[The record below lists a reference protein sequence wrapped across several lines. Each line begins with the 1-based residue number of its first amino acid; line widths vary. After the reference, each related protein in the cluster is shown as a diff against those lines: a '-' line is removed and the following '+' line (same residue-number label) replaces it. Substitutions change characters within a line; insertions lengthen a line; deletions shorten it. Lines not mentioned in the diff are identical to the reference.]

1 MIAARFTDTGG
12 LDTTFTSNGFS
23 VDQIAGE
30 GFYETHALF
39 YDPQRKTILAG
50 GFARPDSQSSLG
62 DQFAFVRYSESG
74 FPDTLFNG
82 NGRMLQN
89 PTPQADHVNAIVSEV
104 GGTLVAAGFANA
116 TQTTASSMLALGG
129 YHGDQDRLAPGLRG
143 EIRSR
148 HLPTVRRQKRNSRR
162 CRPDRGRRRAR
173 HQPGSEA
180 AAPWA
185 PSTSRSARPGSGRSR
200 CHSPRPAGAR

>member
-1 MIAARFTDTGG
+1 MLGGWGNVRLSDGRIRSRMIAARFTDLGG

-62 DQFAFVRYSESG
+62 DQFAFIRYSDSG

-82 NGRMLQN
+82 TGRMLQN
-89 PTPQADHVNAIVSEV
+89 LTPQADHVNAIVSEV
-104 GGTLVAAGFANA
+104 GGTLVAGGSAND
-116 TQTTASSMLALGG
+116 TTRAARPR
-129 YHGDQDRLAPGLRG
+129 RLP
-143 EIRSR
+143 
-148 HLPTVRRQKRNSRR
+148 
-162 CRPDRGRRRAR
+162 RRR
-173 HQPGSEA
+173 G
-180 AAPWA
+180 
-185 PSTSRSARPGSGRSR
+185 
-200 CHSPRPAGAR
+200 PAGARPARRDPLASPPRRSGAGSESASVSL